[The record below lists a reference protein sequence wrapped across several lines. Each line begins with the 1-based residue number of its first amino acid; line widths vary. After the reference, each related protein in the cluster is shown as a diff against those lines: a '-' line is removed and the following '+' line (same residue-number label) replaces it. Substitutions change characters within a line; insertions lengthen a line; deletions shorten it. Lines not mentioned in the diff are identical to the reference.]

1 MGRNKKTTTKIGVKM
16 YNNLNQKLS
25 DMRSGNYLIKVTSIG
40 NRRPNQWYD
49 REYFVTVKFQV
60 TDLNNPK
67 RKYGV
72 ICNGFGS
79 KPIEL
84 NVDREL
90 LPTIFFVWEDFD
102 EKLFERLSRTQTSIN
117 EEGYYK
123 KDRDTGRV
131 VVPNEKI

>member
-1 MGRNKKTTTKIGVKM
+1 MKTYKVIMYHALNK
-16 YNNLNQKLS
+16 KLS
-25 DMRSGNYLIKVTSIG
+25 DMRSGNYLVKVTSIG
-40 NRRPNQWYD
+40 DKRPNEWYD

-67 RKYGV
+67 RKYEV

-90 LPTIFFVWEDFD
+90 LPTNFFVWESFD
-102 EKLFERLSRTQTSIN
+102 EKLFERLSRTQKNIN

-131 VVPNEKI
+131 VVADEKI

>member
-1 MGRNKKTTTKIGVKM
+1 M

-40 NRRPNQWYD
+40 DRRPNKFYSK
-49 REYFVTVKFQV
+49 EYFVTVKFKV

-90 LPTIFFVWEDFD
+90 LPTNFFVWEDFD

-131 VVPNEKI
+131 VVNDWTRKRIRRTIKRDEC

>member
-1 MGRNKKTTTKIGVKM
+1 M

-40 NRRPNQWYD
+40 DKRPNKFYSK
-49 REYFVTVKFQV
+49 EYFVTVKFQV

-90 LPTIFFVWEDFD
+90 LPTNFFVWESFD
-102 EKLFERLSRTQTSIN
+102 EVLFERLSRTQKNIN
-117 EEGYYK
+117 EEGYYP

-131 VVPNEKI
+131 VVKWKNIK

>member
-1 MGRNKKTTTKIGVKM
+1 M

-25 DMRSGNYLIKVTSIG
+25 ELQSGNYLIKVKSIG
-40 NRRPNQWYD
+40 NRRPNEWYD
-49 REYFVTVKFQV
+49 REYFVTVKYQV

-90 LPTIFFVWEDFD
+90 LPTNFFVWEDFD
-102 EKLFERLSRTQTSIN
+102 EKLFERLSRTQKSIN

-131 VVPNEKI
+131 VVADER

>member
-1 MGRNKKTTTKIGVKM
+1 M

-25 DMRSGNYLIKVTSIG
+25 DLQSGNYLIKVKSIG
-40 NRRPNQWYD
+40 DRRPNKYYSK
-49 REYFVTVKFQV
+49 EYFMTVKYQV

-67 RKYGV
+67 RKFGV
-72 ICNGFGS
+72 IVSGMGA

-90 LPTIFFVWEDFD
+90 HPTNYFTWENFD
-102 EKLFERLSRTQTSIN
+102 EVLFNRLYKTQKEIN

-131 VVPNEKI
+131 VA

>member
-1 MGRNKKTTTKIGVKM
+1 M

-25 DMRSGNYLIKVTSIG
+25 ELQSGNYLIKVTSIG
-40 NRRPNQWYD
+40 DKRPNKFYSK
-49 REYFVTVKFQV
+49 EYHVTIKYQV

-90 LPTIFFVWEDFD
+90 LPTNYFVWENFD
-102 EKLFERLSRTQTSIN
+102 EKLFERLSRNQKSIN
-117 EEGYYK
+117 EEGYYP

-131 VVPNEKI
+131 VVKWKQ

>member
-1 MGRNKKTTTKIGVKM
+1 M

-40 NRRPNQWYD
+40 DKRPNKFYSK
-49 REYFVTVKFQV
+49 EYFVTVKFQV

-90 LPTIFFVWEDFD
+90 LPTNFFVWESFD
-102 EKLFERLSRTQTSIN
+102 EKLFERLSRTQKSIN
-117 EEGYYK
+117 EEGYYP

>member
-1 MGRNKKTTTKIGVKM
+1 M
-16 YNNLNQKLS
+16 YNLNQKLS
-25 DMRSGNYLIKVTSIG
+25 ELKSGNYLIQVTNISDK
-40 NRRPNQWYD
+40 RPNKYYSK
-49 REYFVTVKFQV
+49 EYFVTVKFQV

-90 LPTIFFVWEDFD
+90 LPTNFFVWENFD
-102 EKLFERLSRTQTSIN
+102 EKLFERLYRTQKSIN
-117 EEGYYK
+117 EEGYYH
-123 KDRDTGRV
+123 KDRDTGQIIV
-131 VVPNEKI
+131 KDNNLKGDK

>member
-1 MGRNKKTTTKIGVKM
+1 M

-25 DMRSGNYLIKVTSIG
+25 ELQSGNYLIKVTSIG
-40 NRRPNQWYD
+40 DKRPNKYYSK
-49 REYFVTVKFQV
+49 EYFVTVKFQV

-67 RKYGV
+67 RKYGE

-90 LPTIFFVWEDFD
+90 LPTNFFVWESFD
-102 EKLFERLSRTQTSIN
+102 EKLFERLSRTQKSIN
-117 EEGYYK
+117 EEGYYP

-131 VVPNEKI
+131 VVKWSFTK

>member
-1 MGRNKKTTTKIGVKM
+1 M

-25 DMRSGNYLIKVTSIG
+25 ELQSGNYLIKVTSIG
-40 NRRPNQWYD
+40 DKRPNKYYSK
-49 REYFVTVKFQV
+49 EYHVTIKYQV

-90 LPTIFFVWEDFD
+90 LPTNYFVWENFD
-102 EKLFERLSRTQTSIN
+102 EKLFERLSYWQRTIN
-117 EEGYYK
+117 EEGYYP

-131 VVPNEKI
+131 VVKWKNIKWE

>member
-1 MGRNKKTTTKIGVKM
+1 M

-25 DMRSGNYLIKVTSIG
+25 DMRSGNYLVKVTSIG
-40 NRRPNQWYD
+40 HRRPNEWYD

-90 LPTIFFVWEDFD
+90 LPTNFFVWEDFD

-123 KDRDTGRV
+123 KDRDTGRLI
-131 VVPNEKI
+131 VPNEK

>member
-1 MGRNKKTTTKIGVKM
+1 M

-25 DMRSGNYLIKVTSIG
+25 DMRSGNYLVKVTSIG
-40 NRRPNQWYD
+40 NRRPNEWYD

-90 LPTIFFVWEDFD
+90 LPTNFFVWEDFD

>member
-1 MGRNKKTTTKIGVKM
+1 M

-25 DMRSGNYLIKVTSIG
+25 DMRSGNYLVKVTSIG

-90 LPTIFFVWEDFD
+90 LPRNFFVWEDFD
-102 EKLFERLSRTQTSIN
+102 EKLFERLSRTQKSIN

>member
-1 MGRNKKTTTKIGVKM
+1 M

-25 DMRSGNYLIKVTSIG
+25 EMRSGNYLVKVKSIG
-40 NRRPNQWYD
+40 DKRKNIWYD
-49 REYFVTVKFQV
+49 KEYFVTVKYQV

-90 LPTIFFVWEDFD
+90 LPTNFFVWEDFD
-102 EKLFERLSRTQTSIN
+102 EKLFERLSRTQKSIN

-131 VVPNEKI
+131 VVADENI

>member
-1 MGRNKKTTTKIGVKM
+1 M

-40 NRRPNQWYD
+40 NKRPNEWYD
-49 REYFVTVKFQV
+49 REYFVTVKYQV

-90 LPTIFFVWEDFD
+90 IPRNFFVWEDFD
-102 EKLFERLSRTQTSIN
+102 EKLFERLSRTQKSIN

-131 VVPNEKI
+131 VVADEKI

>member
-1 MGRNKKTTTKIGVKM
+1 MI
-16 YNNLNQKLS
+16 NNLNQKLS
-25 DMRSGNYLIKVTSIG
+25 DMRSGNYLVKVTSIG
-40 NRRPNQWYD
+40 NRRPNEWYD

-90 LPTIFFVWEDFD
+90 LPTNFFVWEDFD

-123 KDRDTGRV
+123 KDRDTGKV

>member
-1 MGRNKKTTTKIGVKM
+1 M

-25 DMRSGNYLIKVTSIG
+25 ELQSGNYLIKVTSIG
-40 NRRPNQWYD
+40 DKRPNKFYSK
-49 REYFVTVKFQV
+49 EYFVTVKFQV

-90 LPTIFFVWEDFD
+90 LPTNFFVWESFD
-102 EKLFERLSRTQTSIN
+102 EKLFERLSRTQKSIN

-131 VVPNEKI
+131 VVPNENNNWNKKEL

>member
-1 MGRNKKTTTKIGVKM
+1 M

-25 DMRSGNYLIKVTSIG
+25 DMRSGNYLVKVTSIG

-90 LPTIFFVWEDFD
+90 LPTNFFVWEDFD
-102 EKLFERLSRTQTSIN
+102 EKLFERLSRTQKSIN

-131 VVPNEKI
+131 VVADEKI

>member
-1 MGRNKKTTTKIGVKM
+1 M
-16 YNNLNQKLS
+16 YNNLNQRLS
-25 DMRSGNYLIKVTSIG
+25 ELQSGNYLIKVKSIG
-40 NRRPNQWYD
+40 DRRPNKYYSK
-49 REYFVTVKFQV
+49 EYFMTVKYQV

-67 RKYGV
+67 RKFGV
-72 ICNGFGS
+72 IVSGMGA

-90 LPTIFFVWEDFD
+90 LPTNYFTWENFD
-102 EKLFERLSRTQTSIN
+102 EVLFNRLSKTQREIN

-131 VVPNEKI
+131 VA

>member
-1 MGRNKKTTTKIGVKM
+1 M

-90 LPTIFFVWEDFD
+90 LPTNFFVWEDFD

-123 KDRDTGRV
+123 KDRDTGKV